1 MVEACRTWHVQQ
13 DSGGVSARQS
23 QHESVSVPIRW
34 DPCVGA
40 LESGTRPIP
49 GALNGGHVGAWAAG
63 LGGVRGGA
71 GHRSPAW
78 CTWSRYT
85 GAGGGPRALESAPQ
99 AGPHLS
105 PPPGLSSLSA
115 RTGEGRKGPGWGSPA
130 SADGTPWGFAEFL
143 TWRDRWAE
151 PARG

>member
-63 LGGVRGGA
+63 LGGVRGG
-71 GHRSPAW
+71 GQV
-78 CTWSRYT
+78 T
-85 GAGGGPRALESAPQ
+85 GALPGARGADTQERVGVLVPLSLPHRLVLTCRPLLDFLLSRPGQVRAGKARVGALWPLQ
-99 AGPHLS
+99 MGPHGALR
-105 PPPGLSSLSA
+105 SS
-115 RTGEGRKGPGWGSPA
+115 
-130 SADGTPWGFAEFL
+130 
-143 TWRDRWAE
+143 
-151 PARG
+151 